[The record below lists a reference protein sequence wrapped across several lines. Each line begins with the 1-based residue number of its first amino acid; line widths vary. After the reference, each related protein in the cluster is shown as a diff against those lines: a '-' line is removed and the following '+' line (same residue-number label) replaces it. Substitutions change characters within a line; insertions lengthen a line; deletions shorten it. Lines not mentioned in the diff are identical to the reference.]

1 MSTEGFD
8 PISLLVIVIFTA
20 LNDVKQ
26 IVALRKRFSVRNHFI
41 KLINIHYILG
51 KLFNFDKRPAFN
63 RYFHGFITYPL
74 KVIGVVNK

>member
-51 KLFNFDKRPAFN
+51 KLLILINGRHLIDISMDLL
-63 RYFHGFITYPL
+63 HIL
-74 KVIGVVNK
+74 